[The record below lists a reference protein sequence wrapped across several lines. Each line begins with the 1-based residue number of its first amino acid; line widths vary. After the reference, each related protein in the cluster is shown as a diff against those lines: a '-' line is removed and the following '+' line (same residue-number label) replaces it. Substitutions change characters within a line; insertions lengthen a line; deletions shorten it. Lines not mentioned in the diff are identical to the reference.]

1 MSIPI
6 YRVLPYPVIILNL
19 VEEAKLKNYS
29 IHIAQILQGVRV
41 SCDAVHWG
49 IIFTLTPLV
58 LVLPMFFTT
67 LHTLSQQPLYY
78 QSGYFA
84 CREPPLVC
92 TAIEHNCFVNP
103 YCSSDNRSVSQ

>member
-1 MSIPI
+1 MAYIVCTSNLDLVSFLFVPALYSTLKLEIFPFI
-6 YRVLPYPVIILNL
+6 IIILILNL

-29 IHIAQILQGVRV
+29 IHIAHILQGVRV

-67 LHTLSQQPLYY
+67 LHTLSQQP
-78 QSGYFA
+78 
-84 CREPPLVC
+84 
-92 TAIEHNCFVNP
+92 
-103 YCSSDNRSVSQ
+103 